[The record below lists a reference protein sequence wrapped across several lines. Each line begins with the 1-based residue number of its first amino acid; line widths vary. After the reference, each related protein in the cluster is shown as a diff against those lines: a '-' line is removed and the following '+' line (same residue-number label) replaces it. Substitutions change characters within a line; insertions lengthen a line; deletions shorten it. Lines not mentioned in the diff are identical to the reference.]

1 MAETCSALFPN
12 CSQYS
17 LFISIGWMMSQPE
30 MMNYGVANQTSEL
43 PLALLHTPTCVLL
56 DRPCTETKEANEGP
70 VGLWIR
76 RLYQGFNV
84 VLFIPLGRG
93 VTLILSTSP
102 QQHTSTM
109 FLIVCFCY
117 GASLPAYLRTKT
129 VCTLRSLFV
138 VCLCTSGRNT
148 IHFHLQFMELNHAQ

>member
-1 MAETCSALFPN
+1 MAETCSAHFPN

-17 LFISIGWMMSQPE
+17 LFISTGWMMSQPE

-84 VLFIPLGRG
+84 VLLIPLGRG

-109 FLIVCFCY
+109 FLIVCEKTCLF
-117 GASLPAYLRTKT
+117 LLRCIFACILAHKN
-129 VCTLRSLFV
+129 
-138 VCLCTSGRNT
+138 CLCIEVFVCFN
-148 IHFHLQFMELNHAQ
+148 